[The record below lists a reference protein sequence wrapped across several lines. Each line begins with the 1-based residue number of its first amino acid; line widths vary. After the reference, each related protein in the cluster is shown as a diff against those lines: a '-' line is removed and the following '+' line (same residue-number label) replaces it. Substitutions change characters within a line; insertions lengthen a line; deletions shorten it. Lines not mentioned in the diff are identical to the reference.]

1 MCKIIARPLRNEPDL
16 LAGLERESLVI
27 TDLEQN
33 VMLRVEPQFEWTH
46 ELLEQME
53 LVAYSAASVFGH
65 NTWDAYLGGQWVGS
79 SEV

>member
-27 TDLEQN
+27 TDLEEN
-33 VMLRVEPQFEWTH
+33 VMLRVEPQIDWTH

-53 LVAYSAASVFGH
+53 LVASSVASAFGH
-65 NTWDAYLGGQWVGS
+65 NTWNAYLGCQWIGS
-79 SEV
+79 SEI